1 MEATPQS
8 MPGGGE
14 VEEPHAADATPPA
27 AGPAPPAP
35 APPAPAP
42 DAAAAAY
49 AELATLRGRVLA
61 LEAEL
66 AETHRRA
73 NTAIA
78 AAQERVYWLDRWHVD
93 LNALMLRRSA
103 VAARAVLRALRGMLR
118 ALRRFTRAIR

>member
-14 VEEPHAADATPPA
+14 VGEPHAADATPPA

-35 APPAPAP
+35 APAP
-42 DAAAAAY
+42 DAAAAY